1 LLDKTSQAKQTPA
14 EFNALS
20 IDDSMSKLQSSKKGL
35 SSSEVAQ
42 RLSKFGYNEVEEM
55 QESGT
60 IRFARKFADLTAL
73 MMWALLFLTLFMNKY
88 AEFYLIIA
96 LLLLNATLSFFKERQ
111 ANSAVQLLKKRLQ
124 INARALRDDAWSVI
138 PARELVPGDIIRIR
152 YGDFVPADTKVI
164 AGGELEVDQSTLT
177 GESLPVEKKIS
188 EVIYSS
194 SIIRK
199 GEAYGV
205 VISTGSQTNFGKTA
219 QLVQIA
225 RPKLRTEIVIS
236 KIVKIFLTM
245 VSSLIGIVLLVSV
258 LYAVPILQTLPLAM
272 ALLISAVP
280 IALPV
285 MFTLSMALGAR
296 KLTEKGILVTK
307 LSASENAAGM
317 NTLFLDKT
325 GTITSN
331 KLTVADTMTLR
342 DHTREEVLLYG
353 ALASN
358 ESNNDP
364 IDLALISAAK
374 GAGIST
380 EAYIQKSFVPFD
392 ASTRRTE
399 SVLEKDGTAFT
410 AVKGAVSVICSIC
423 MVGGDLL
430 KSIENKA
437 AEFAQKGYRTIAV
450 ATNSGK
456 PAMELIGIVALYD
469 MPRPDSEKL
478 IQELAGL
485 GVSVKML
492 TGDSLPIAKEIAK
505 QTKLGDK
512 VVRMT
517 DMGAETAADE
527 KKLGKIIKQIDGV
540 AEIYPKDKYAV
551 VKSLQSQN
559 QIVGMTGDGV
569 NDAPALRQADVGI
582 AVSTSTDVAKGAASV
597 VLTKEGISNIVDLV
611 KTGRKIH
618 QRVITWVLG
627 RVIKTYQVA
636 FFIALA
642 FILTGIHV
650 VDDFDLVLM
659 LFLTDFVGM
668 SISTDNVRGSRNPD
682 TWNINGFV
690 KVAVGVGIMAVLE
703 SLVLL
708 YVGLNYLGLSNSLPQ
723 LQTFTLCIL
732 MFSQACNMLVSRERT
747 HFWKSLPSKMFLFA
761 IVGNI
766 VVTAII
772 ATAGIPGV
780 ISPIPLL
787 DVILVLAYALS
798 FPLVVNDYVK
808 VRLIKLFVKL

>member
-1 LLDKTSQAKQTPA
+1 MLDKTSQTKLTSA
-14 EFNALS
+14 EFSALS
-20 IDDSMSKLQSSKKGL
+20 IDDSMSKLQSSRKGL
-35 SSSEVAQ
+35 SSSEAAQ
-42 RLSKFGYNEVEEM
+42 RLSKFGYNEVEEI
-55 QESGT
+55 QESD
-60 IRFARKFADLTAL
+60 IVRFARKFADLTAL
-73 MMWALLFLTLFMNKY
+73 MMWALLFLTWFMNKY

-188 EVIYSS
+188 NVIYSP

-199 GEAYGV
+199 GEAYGI
-205 VISTGSQTNFGKTA
+205 VIATGTQTNFGKTA

-225 RPKLRTEIVIS
+225 RPKLHTEIIIS
-236 KIVKIFLTM
+236 KIVRIFLTM

-258 LYAVPILQTLPLAM
+258 LYGVPILQTLPLAL

-280 IALPV
+280 VALPV
-285 MFTLSMALGAR
+285 MFTLSMALGAK
-296 KLTEKGILVTK
+296 KLTENGILVTK

-331 KLTVADTMTLR
+331 KLTVADSMTWGN
-342 DHTREEVLLYG
+342 HTWEEVLLYG

-358 ESNNDP
+358 EANNDP
-364 IDLALISAAK
+364 IDQALISAAK
-374 GAGIST
+374 EAGIPT

-399 SVLEKDGTAFT
+399 SILEKDGTSFT
-410 AVKGAVSVICSIC
+410 AVKGAVSVICSLC
-423 MVGGDLL
+423 KVEGNLL
-430 KSIENKA
+430 RSIENKM

-450 ATNSGK
+450 AADRRRPG
-456 PAMELIGIVALYD
+456 MELIGIVALYD

-478 IQELAGL
+478 IRELAGL

-492 TGDSLPIAKEIAK
+492 TGDSLPIAKEIAR

-512 VVRMT
+512 VVRMS
-517 DMGAETAADE
+517 DLGIETIADE
-527 KKLGKIIKQIDGV
+527 RMLGEIIKKSDGI
-540 AEIYPKDKYAV
+540 AEIYPKDKYAI

-597 VLTKEGISNIVDLV
+597 VLTNEGISNIVNLV

-618 QRVITWVLG
+618 QRIITWVLG

-650 VDDFDLVLM
+650 VDDFDLILM

-668 SISTDNVRGSRNPD
+668 SISTDNVRGSKNPD

-690 KVAVGVGIMAVLE
+690 KVAIGVGIMTVLE
-703 SLVLL
+703 SLLLL
-708 YVGLNYLGLSNSLPQ
+708 YIGMNYLGLSNSLPQ

-747 HFWKSLPSKMFLFA
+747 HFWSSAPSKLFLFA
-761 IVGNI
+761 IVGNVI
-766 VVTAII
+766 VTAII
-772 ATAGIPGV
+772 AAVGIPGI
-780 ISPIPLL
+780 ISPIPLI
-787 DVILVLAYALS
+787 DVALVLAYALS
-798 FPLVVNDYVK
+798 FPLVVNDFVK
-808 VRLIKLFVKL
+808 VRLIKSFVKR